1 MVAGKGEAVGRH
13 PVVGEGERG
22 GDIGG
27 ARARRA
33 VETGLEGIALSA
45 AYPLRQR
52 PVGAATGERGE
63 LDARRQ
69 AARYRQE
76 GGPTDIDPIILG
88 LLKRLPTSGNVWPEA
103 ERKLWLQLLEGS
115 FKLIYK
121 DAESPKS
128 PKRSQAEI
136 EAELSR
142 THERI

>member
-1 MVAGKGEAVGRH
+1 
-13 PVVGEGERG
+13 
-22 GDIGG
+22 
-27 ARARRA
+27 
-33 VETGLEGIALSA
+33 
-45 AYPLRQR
+45 
-52 PVGAATGERGE
+52 
-63 LDARRQ
+63 
-69 AARYRQE
+69 
-76 GGPTDIDPIILG
+76 
-88 LLKRLPTSGNVWPEA
+88 VWPEA

>member
-1 MVAGKGEAVGRH
+1 MPADGTLVATSHAKTSACPAASNQLSKSSRFHGRKEAYTTRSGR
-13 PVVGEGERG
+13 EGTHTQHN
-22 GDIGG
+22 
-27 ARARRA
+27 AYSQ
-33 VETGLEGIALSA
+33 GL
-45 AYPLRQR
+45 
-52 PVGAATGERGE
+52 
-63 LDARRQ
+63 
-69 AARYRQE
+69 
-76 GGPTDIDPIILG
+76 
-88 LLKRLPTSGNVWPEA
+88 SGNVWPEA